1 MCAFPARAVGTP
13 GQLLIHLAD
22 AILMVYLYTG
32 FGVFSSKFHKLGESH
47 VCKVFLFLHVL
58 LVSLITVNH
67 DGTLPPTTAIG
78 PRSLSR
84 AGPLASLQPL
94 KIKRGAKYVH
104 VFRTCKVHLHPQLIF
119 MQRRDDRVQLHQCSE
134 IVYLAKRFSNTKDHT
149 CIKFSL
155 WHVLHV
161 ALVTIIIMEGA
172 HP

>member
-104 VFRTCKVHLHPQLIF
+104 VFCTCKVHLHPQLIF
-119 MQRRDDRVQLHQCSE
+119 LCSVVM
-134 IVYLAKRFSNTKDHT
+134 IVSSCTNAPRLL
-149 CIKFSL
+149 I
-155 WHVLHV
+155 
-161 ALVTIIIMEGA
+161 
-172 HP
+172 